1 MKNDLIQV
9 TMTRTQAA
17 LVRQILGD
25 AANEN
30 SKLAGVELAKLHGS
44 ESWKEANANWFRKR
58 AHTARWLRTKLMAAS
73 DMRRKYIDLSTQTF
87 PMSE

>member
-1 MKNDLIQV
+1 MKNDLVQI

-25 AANEN
+25 AADQNAQLVG
-30 SKLAGVELAKLHGS
+30 KELAKPHGS

-58 AHTARWLRTKLMAAS
+58 AHTARFLRTKLMAAS
-73 DMRRKYIDLSTQTF
+73 DMRRKYIDLSVETF
-87 PMSE
+87 PMSV

>member
-1 MKNDLIQV
+1 MKNDLVQV

-17 LVRQILGD
+17 LVRQILMD

-30 SKLAGVELAKLHGS
+30 MQIAGAELAKLHGS
-44 ESWKEANANWFRKR
+44 PEWKEANANWFRKR

-73 DMRRKYIDLSTQTF
+73 DMRRKYIDLSTEKF
-87 PMSE
+87 PMSY

>member
-9 TMTRTQAA
+9 TMTRTQVA

-25 AANEN
+25 AADQNAQ
-30 SKLAGVELAKLHGS
+30 LAGKELAKLHGS

-58 AHTARWLRTKLMAAS
+58 AHTARWLRVQLRKADDL
-73 DMRRKYIDLSTQTF
+73 RRKYIDLSTEKF
-87 PMSE
+87 PMSV